1 MRDNIRSEILEN
13 ISMSMLLVP
22 FIAMRYAGDYHVAA
36 FVFGI
41 AFFVVYAAVI
51 YGYAGGRH
59 GHFSLQNYGSNIA
72 TSGYRLVD
80 MCIDAGRLGRFFLVV
95 YILRFMIRTGFA
107 VYVTALILSEKNT
120 VTFWLAAVSFVLIC
134 MYGAK
139 GSFTKRRVL
148 GNLLIYWMLIPLILL
163 GVFSI
168 SRMDYG
174 NVAREFGGITEYIDV
189 SVLQRN
195 GGAMSAK
202 NFEDVDV
209 FGTAWKIVA
218 VMSSLELVLFSFAR
232 TGKNERRQG
241 ADLIRVAAWL
251 IVSVLLAYVYTV
263 GMLGSGYVKS
273 SLRVSFGEKID
284 YVLALS
290 WLIGAFYVI
299 SSYVFYA
306 KEMLL
311 VFADDEIYVK
321 ECKVGAG
328 GEQRGRSWIGIEG
341 QVTYFRFLMYGLIF
355 TGTLFFVCCFHYDVV
370 RPFLINALLYV
381 DVPLS
386 LIMPFILICIVRKK
400 SSQHSGR

>member
-1 MRDNIRSEILEN
+1 
-13 ISMSMLLVP
+13 
-22 FIAMRYAGDYHVAA
+22 
-36 FVFGI
+36 
-41 AFFVVYAAVI
+41 
-51 YGYAGGRH
+51 
-59 GHFSLQNYGSNIA
+59 
-72 TSGYRLVD
+72 
-80 MCIDAGRLGRFFLVV
+80 MCIDAGRPGRFFLVV
-95 YILRFMIRTGFA
+95 YVLRFMIRTGFA

-273 SLRVSFGEKID
+273 SLRVSFGEKLD

-306 KEMLL
+306 KEMML

-370 RPFLINALLYV
+370 RPFLINVLLYV

-386 LIMPFILICIVRKK
+386 LIMPFALICIVRKK

>member
-1 MRDNIRSEILEN
+1 
-13 ISMSMLLVP
+13 
-22 FIAMRYAGDYHVAA
+22 
-36 FVFGI
+36 
-41 AFFVVYAAVI
+41 
-51 YGYAGGRH
+51 
-59 GHFSLQNYGSNIA
+59 
-72 TSGYRLVD
+72 
-80 MCIDAGRLGRFFLVV
+80 
-95 YILRFMIRTGFA
+95 
-107 VYVTALILSEKNT
+107 
-120 VTFWLAAVSFVLIC
+120 
-134 MYGAK
+134 
-139 GSFTKRRVL
+139 
-148 GNLLIYWMLIPLILL
+148 MLIPLILL

-273 SLRVSFGEKID
+273 SLRVSFGEKLD

-306 KEMLL
+306 KEMML
-311 VFADDEIYVK
+311 VFSDDEIYVEK
-321 ECKVGAG
+321 KA
-328 GEQRGRSWIGIEG
+328 
-341 QVTYFRFLMYGLIF
+341 YFRVLMYGLIF

-370 RPFLINALLYV
+370 RPYLINVLLYV

-386 LIMPFILICIVRKK
+386 LIMPFILMCIVRKK
-400 SSQHSGR
+400 SSQHAGR